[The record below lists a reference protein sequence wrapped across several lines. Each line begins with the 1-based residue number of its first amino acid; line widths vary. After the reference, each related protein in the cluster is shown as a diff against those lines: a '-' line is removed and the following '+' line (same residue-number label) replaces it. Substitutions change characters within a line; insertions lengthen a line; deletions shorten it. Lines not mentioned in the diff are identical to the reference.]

1 MTGFGAG
8 DARLGEGRVVVET
21 RSVNQRFLE
30 VRARVPRELGDQA
43 VFVEQLLRRGL
54 SRGRVDVTVHCEG
67 VAAGGVSLDHDRARE
82 ALAALRAVAREEGLG
97 DDVPLSL
104 LSTVPDLFA
113 PVTHVDP
120 GAARAAL
127 AEAVARCL
135 DALGRMREAEGAELA
150 ADLLR
155 RVSAVRG
162 ACARVAAL
170 SEVSAARRRER
181 VRERVRRL
189 VEESGARVD
198 GARVEQELA
207 LLAEHSDVSEE
218 LTRLAAHADH
228 FASLLRAEEPAGRR
242 MDFLLQEM
250 AREANTLGAKAFD
263 AEVTRVVVELK
274 AELERMREQV
284 QNVE

>member
-1 MTGFGAG
+1 
-8 DARLGEGRVVVET
+8 
-21 RSVNQRFLE
+21 

-150 ADLLR
+150 ALWDRFLVRCYVRPVAGEDAFIGVITSARDTALTSTKLTIAEWAQARTEVDALLFPLDSWAYFTSDDD
-155 RVSAVRG
+155 VLAFLT
-162 ACARVAAL
+162 AA
-170 SEVSAARRRER
+170 ER
-181 VRERVRRL
+181 CLTPKGVL
-189 VEESGARVD
+189 FVEANHPKEAGQTYTPWKESGSGASTRQGRYLAHHPKYQAEAKDFMDNYLKTIKANVIVD
-198 GARVEQELA
+198 FR
-207 LLAEHSDVSEE
+207 
-218 LTRLAAHADH
+218 
-228 FASLLRAEEPAGRR
+228 
-242 MDFLLQEM
+242 
-250 AREANTLGAKAFD
+250 K
-263 AEVTRVVVELK
+263 
-274 AELERMREQV
+274 
-284 QNVE
+284 